1 MHMESSESSS
11 TARFLVIEDDP
22 DHQKI
27 AAMTLQSEGISDI
40 TFFNNGEEA
49 IAFFEADNPGNP
61 NRLPIILIDL
71 MLPNISGFDI
81 LEHLRSNERWKAC
94 KKVVLTCS
102 TSLEDQTRSLK
113 YGADAFFS
121 KPFRRE
127 YLQEII
133 ASLS

>member
-1 MHMESSESSS
+1 MEQTENLRE
-11 TARFLVIEDDP
+11 AKFFVIEDDP

-49 IAFFEADNPGNP
+49 IAFFEADTPESP
-61 NRLPIILIDL
+61 NRLPVILIDL

-81 LEHLRSNERWKAC
+81 LEHLRSNESWKAC
-94 KKVVLTCS
+94 KKIVLTCS
-102 TSLEDQTRSLK
+102 TSLEDQSRSLK
-113 YGADAFFS
+113 FGADAFFS